1 MTIITIDCPG
11 CDGAAQV
18 PAAGVLLDVGL
29 AVADPGVGGRLHCVC
44 PACGDMVS
52 RLVSWPL
59 LVALVSVGAAL
70 LDEESAA

>member
-1 MTIITIDCPG
+1 MAIVRIDCPG
-11 CDGAAQV
+11 CDRAAQV

-29 AVADPGVGGRLHCVC
+29 PVADPGVGGRLHCVC
-44 PACGDMVS
+44 PTCGDMVS

-59 LVALVSVGAAL
+59 LAALVSVGAAL